1 MKRETFIKQIKN
13 GEITDFSKYLAVE
26 NRQIWYRVEMAK
38 LGVCVEELA
47 QMGEQ
52 RVQAALVENGYAKQ
66 YYQQWAREDQKDV
79 VYELVRKGYT
89 LLISVR
95 YHSLWVPLLDF
106 SNNQCRWLKF

>member
-1 MKRETFIKQIKN
+1 MKEIQKDGGEMKRETFIKQIKN

-66 YYQQWAREDQKDV
+66 YYQQ
-79 VYELVRKGYT
+79 
-89 LLISVR
+89 
-95 YHSLWVPLLDF
+95 
-106 SNNQCRWLKF
+106 